1 MICLRSINKGNKMI
15 LTQQGSKIA
24 VDSNYLLMAST
35 SAVFNQSSVCVG
47 DCCDGGDFE
56 RTLEVEFFVCGFDT
70 VKDARKHGRKLQNYP
85 GFESVWIIR
94 RSDME
99 VVQPHEKF

>member
-1 MICLRSINKGNKMI
+1 ME
-15 LTQQGSKIA
+15 LTLQGRRIT
-24 VDSNYLLMAST
+24 VDSKYLLMAS
-35 SAVFNQSSVCVG
+35 ACAYFQQSSICKG

-56 RTLEVEFFVCGFDT
+56 TSHEVEFFVCGFDT
-70 VKDARKHGRKLQNYP
+70 VKDARRHGRKLQNYP
-85 GFESVWIIR
+85 GFVSVWIIR

>member
-1 MICLRSINKGNKMI
+1 MI
-15 LTQQGSKIA
+15 LNLNGRIIT
-24 VDSNYLLMAST
+24 VDSKYLLYASAMVVNAEFVT
-35 SAVFNQSSVCVG
+35 PA
-47 DCCDGGDFE
+47 CDGIQE
-56 RTLEVEFFVCGFDT
+56 AEFFVCGFDT
-70 VKDARKHGRKLQNYP
+70 VKEARRHGRKLQNYP